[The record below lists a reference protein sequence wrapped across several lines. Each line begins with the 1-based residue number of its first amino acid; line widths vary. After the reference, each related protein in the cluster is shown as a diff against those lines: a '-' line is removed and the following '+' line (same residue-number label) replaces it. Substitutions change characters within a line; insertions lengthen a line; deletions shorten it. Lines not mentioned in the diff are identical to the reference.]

1 LFSQKTLRTPFQHGS
16 QCLHKKFLCL
26 DDRGSFLHRVGD
38 QLPGPCGFGCG
49 DAQIRRDLSLSNSN
63 YSLTVNSFLVLYM
76 VFYVLG
82 GRVVDRFGYSRTF
95 TVSVIFWSIANMLH
109 GMARGLG
116 SLCFFRALLGIGEG
130 AYYPTAIRG
139 LSEWFA
145 PENRAKAV
153 GVLLCGVSVGSLVTP
168 PVVAWITIHF
178 GWRASFLF
186 TGALGFLL
194 VLLWLYLNRI
204 IRRTFGDLEHSTFG
218 TKASEERAVDE
229 KPLPL
234 PEVLKRRKYWFLLT
248 ARAVTDATWLFY
260 VFWLPGYFQVIRGF
274 SLIEV
279 GRWLWI
285 PFFFADIG
293 ALVGAWASSALI
305 QRGYALD
312 PSRKIVLVV
321 SAFLGLFG
329 IGTYYVFDQ
338 ALAIAFISLALF
350 GHFSWASNIHTVI
363 TEVIPK
369 QHVAMLYGITGAA
382 GTGLGVISQYIVGQI
397 VDMKGYEIPF
407 VCASAAYVLAIALL
421 LFAGKIGPM
430 RVEAKQVISVSNDL
444 VTP

>member
-1 LFSQKTLRTPFQHGS
+1 MNASSVTRNRFAWMVVAVLFVGS
-16 QCLHKKFLCL
+16 VINYL
-26 DDRGSFLHRVGD
+26 DRAVLGVVMPQVRK
-38 QLPGPCGFGCG
+38 
-49 DAQIRRDLSLSNSN
+49 DLSLSNSD
-63 YSLTVNSFLVLYM
+63 YSLAVNSFLVLYM

-82 GRVVDRFGYSRTF
+82 GRVADRFGYRRTF

-153 GVLLCGVSVGSLVTP
+153 GVLLCGVSVGSLLTP
-168 PVVAWITIHF
+168 PLVAWITVQF
-178 GWRASFLF
+178 GWRASFQV

-194 VLLWLYLNRI
+194 VLAWLYLNRI
-204 IRRTFGDLEHSTFG
+204 IRRTFGDFDLSTFE
-218 TKASEERAVDE
+218 TKASQNEAVDE
-229 KPLPL
+229 KPMPL
-234 PEVLKRRKYWFLLT
+234 PEVLKRRKYWFLLM
-248 ARAVTDATWLFY
+248 ARAVTDAAWFFY

-293 ALVGAWASSALI
+293 ALAGAWASSALI
-305 QRGYALD
+305 QRGYGLD
-312 PSRKIVLVV
+312 RSRKIVLVA

-329 IGTYYVFDQ
+329 IGAYYVFGP

-363 TEVIPK
+363 TEVIPR
-369 QHVAMLYGITGAA
+369 QHVAVLYGITGAV
-382 GTGLGVISQYIVGQI
+382 GTGLGVISQYFVGQI
-397 VDMKGYEIPF
+397 VDLKGYEIPF
-407 VCASAAYVLAIALL
+407 VCASAAYLLAIALV
-421 LFAGKIGPM
+421 LFAGKIEPM
-430 RVEAKQVISVSNDL
+430 RVQQSR
-444 VTP
+444 

>member
-1 LFSQKTLRTPFQHGS
+1 MNASSVTKYRFAWMIAAVFFIGS
-16 QCLHKKFLCL
+16 VINYL
-26 DDRGSFLHRVGD
+26 DRAVLGVVMPQVRK
-38 QLPGPCGFGCG
+38 
-49 DAQIRRDLSLSNSN
+49 DLSLSNSD
-63 YSLTVNSFLVLYM
+63 YSLAVNAFLVPYM
-76 VFYVLG
+76 IFYVLG
-82 GRVVDRFGYSRTF
+82 GRVADRFGYSRTF

-130 AYYPTAIRG
+130 GYYPTAMRG

-153 GVLLCGVSVGSLVTP
+153 GLLICGVSVGSLVTP
-168 PVVAWITIHF
+168 PLVAWITIQF
-178 GWRASFLF
+178 GWRASFVF

-194 VLLWLYLNRI
+194 ISVWLYLHRVI
-204 IRRTFGDLEHSTFG
+204 QRRFGDVNHSALEANSG
-218 TKASEERAVDE
+218 QNESLDE
-229 KPLPL
+229 KPMPL
-234 PEVLKRRKYWFLLT
+234 HEVLKRRKYWFLLT
-248 ARAVTDATWLFY
+248 ARAITDATWFFF
-260 VFWLPGYFQVIRGF
+260 VFWMPGYFQVIRGF

-305 QRGYALD
+305 QRGHGLD

-321 SAFLGLFG
+321 SALLGLFG

-363 TEVIPK
+363 TEVIPR
-369 QHVAMLYGITGAA
+369 QHVAVLYGITGAV
-382 GTGLGVISQYIVGQI
+382 GTGLGVISQYFVGQI
-397 VDMKGYEIPF
+397 VDIKGYEIPF
-407 VCASAAYVLAIALL
+407 VCASAAYVMAIALV
-421 LFAGKIGPM
+421 LFAGKIEPM
-430 RVEAKQVISVSNDL
+430 RIEAKQVVL
-444 VTP
+444 VK

>member
-1 LFSQKTLRTPFQHGS
+1 MIVALFFIGS
-16 QCLHKKFLCL
+16 VINYL
-26 DDRGSFLHRVGD
+26 DRAVLGVVMPQVRK
-38 QLPGPCGFGCG
+38 
-49 DAQIRRDLSLSNSN
+49 DLSLSNSD
-63 YSLTVNSFLVLYM
+63 YSLAVNAFLVPYM

-82 GRVVDRFGYSRTF
+82 GRVADRFGYRRTF

-130 AYYPTAIRG
+130 GYYPTAMRG

-153 GVLLCGVSVGSLVTP
+153 GLLICGVSVGSLVTP
-168 PVVAWITIHF
+168 PLVAWITIQF
-178 GWRASFLF
+178 GWRASFQF

-194 VLLWLYLNRI
+194 ISVWLYLHRV
-204 IRRTFGDLEHSTFG
+204 IRRTFGDVDLSTPE
-218 TKASEERAVDE
+218 TKASQNEAVDE
-229 KPLPL
+229 KPMPL

-248 ARAVTDATWLFY
+248 ARAVTDAAWFFY
-260 VFWLPGYFQVIRGF
+260 VFWMPGYFQVIRGF

-305 QRGYALD
+305 QRGYGLD

-321 SAFLGLFG
+321 SALLGLFG

-363 TEVIPK
+363 TEVIPR
-369 QHVAMLYGITGAA
+369 QHVAVLYGITGAV
-382 GTGLGVISQYIVGQI
+382 GTGLGVISQYFVGQI
-397 VDMKGYEIPF
+397 VDLKGYEIPF
-407 VCASAAYVLAIALL
+407 ICASAAYVLAIVLVV
-421 LFAGKIGPM
+421 FAGKIEPM
-430 RVEAKQVISVSNDL
+430 RIEAKQVISVRNDL
-444 VTP
+444 INL